1 MRNKLLPL
9 LFIAPETRVAYT
21 NEPDRAGLFRPC
33 GSLYAGRRAKDYVLE
48 GK

>member
-21 NEPDRAGLFRPC
+21 NEPDSMGLFRPC
-33 GSLYAGRRAKDYVLE
+33 GSLYAGRLPEDYVLE